1 MADALSVRTVVERL
15 LQRDIPDQIGEASGV
30 QFELT
35 GMRTTNLHLPSAAFT
50 EDVITTKGGGLSMTG
65 KYRFT
70 YGRLLS
76 GDGDFDVIVSGLSL
90 VISPPIR
97 HRNHNARHSRA
108 PHVTLP
114 SHGNQRNHNTADHD
128 TIMRLIHHGHVEC
141 RARSVKIKFRGKSAR
156 LCGFLTKVFSRW
168 IVSQLQVST
177 AEFVKSWFREE
188 PDLSVIAL
196 MALFAMNDE
205 DAVDEEELQG
215 AFSKLRCW
223 RSRRRRE
230 LHH

>member
-1 MADALSVRTVVERL
+1 MSEALNVHVRAVVERL

-30 QFELT
+30 HFQLT
-35 GMRTTNLHLPSAAFT
+35 RMRTTNLHLPSAALIQ
-50 EDVITTKGGGLSMTG
+50 DNITTRGGGLSMTG
-65 KYRFT
+65 NYHFT

-90 VISPPIR
+90 VISLPPR
-97 HRNHNARHSRA
+97 HRYQNIRHSRA
-108 PHVTLP
+108 SPVNS
-114 SHGNQRNHNTADHD
+114 SHGEPQGHHTADHD
-128 TIMRLIHHGHVEC
+128 TINRFVHHGNVEC
-141 RARSVKIKFRGKSAR
+141 TVRKVKIKFRGKSAR

-188 PDLSVIAL
+188 PDMSAIAL

-205 DAVDEEELQG
+205 NAVDEEEMHG
-215 AFSKLRCW
+215 ALSRLRCW
-223 RSRRRRE
+223 RFRRRRE
-230 LHH
+230 LH

>member
-1 MADALSVRTVVERL
+1 MADGLSVRTVVERL
-15 LQRDIPDQIGEASGV
+15 LQRDIPDQIGETSGV

-35 GMRTTNLHLPSAAFT
+35 GMRTTNLHLPSAAMKN
-50 EDVITTKGGGLSMTG
+50 DVITTKGGGVSMTG
-65 KYRFT
+65 KYRFI

-97 HRNHNARHSRA
+97 HRSQNARHPRVT
-108 PHVTLP
+108 HVN
-114 SHGNQRNHNTADHD
+114 SHGDQRNPNNSDRD
-128 TIMRLIHHGHVEC
+128 TIMRLVHHGHVDC
-141 RARSVKIKFRGKSAR
+141 TARSVKIKFRGKSSR

-168 IVSQLQVST
+168 IVSQLQIST

-188 PDLSVIAL
+188 PDMSVIAL

-205 DAVDEEELQG
+205 NAVDEEELQ
-215 AFSKLRCW
+215 SQCW
-223 RSRRRRE
+223 RFRRRRRA
-230 LHH
+230 LRH

>member
-1 MADALSVRTVVERL
+1 
-15 LQRDIPDQIGEASGV
+15 
-30 QFELT
+30 
-35 GMRTTNLHLPSAAFT
+35 MRTTNLHLPSAAMKN
-50 EDVITTKGGGLSMTG
+50 DVITTKGGGVSMVG

-97 HRNHNARHSRA
+97 HRNQNARHPRVT
-108 PHVTLP
+108 HVN
-114 SHGNQRNHNTADHD
+114 SHGDQRNPNNADRD
-128 TIMRLIHHGHVEC
+128 TLMRLVHHGHVEC
-141 RARSVKIKFRGKSAR
+141 TARSVKIKFRGKSAR

-168 IVSQLQVST
+168 IISQLQIST

-188 PDLSVIAL
+188 PDMSSIAL

-205 DAVDEEELQG
+205 NAVENNQPE
-215 AFSKLRCW
+215 KLKHVGKHPQTLAPGRFLGIA
-223 RSRRRRE
+223 RGSDFDVG
-230 LHH
+230 